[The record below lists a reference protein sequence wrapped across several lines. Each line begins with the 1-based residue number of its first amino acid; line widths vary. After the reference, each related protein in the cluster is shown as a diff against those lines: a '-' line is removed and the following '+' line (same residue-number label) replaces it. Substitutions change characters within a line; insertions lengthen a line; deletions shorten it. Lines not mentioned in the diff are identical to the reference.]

1 LSVTVFLPLMLN
13 ISVCPATW
21 MLLLNIRILVI
32 YHYPNEDMIRVSL
45 GTRNLEKTL
54 RVLLFVYCVDITFIW
69 SPCISAIIDIRLQL
83 LLRKVC
89 FDVLNFE
96 N

>member
-45 GTRNLEKTL
+45 GTRNLEKLYVFFYLFTVLTL
-54 RVLLFVYCVDITFIW
+54 LLFGHLVY
-69 SPCISAIIDIRLQL
+69 QL
-83 LLRKVC
+83 
-89 FDVLNFE
+89 
-96 N
+96 